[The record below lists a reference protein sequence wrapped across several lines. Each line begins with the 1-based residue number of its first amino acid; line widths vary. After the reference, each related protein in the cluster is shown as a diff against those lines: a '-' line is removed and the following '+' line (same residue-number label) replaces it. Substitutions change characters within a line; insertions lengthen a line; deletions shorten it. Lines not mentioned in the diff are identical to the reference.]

1 MSHCVC
7 KLSCRRS
14 SFTNSLGVSERL
26 MGVPTVGRTIKGL
39 HFFKPLITAASTPPP
54 ILRDWCGD
62 AKSQQCYPKW
72 SVFMAAKCKST
83 QVRMVRISDRMI

>member
-1 MSHCVC
+1 MN
-7 KLSCRRS
+7 LDR
-14 SFTNSLGVSERL
+14 TLQEI
-26 MGVPTVGRTIKGL
+26 GRTMTIVSHERGHWLPGRPYTMGL

-72 SVFMAAKCKST
+72 LVFMAAKCKST